1 MIAILS
7 PAKTLDFERD
17 QQLGPAEAPALLD
30 HSAEVMNRLREFSP
44 ERLEKLQNIS
54 TDLARLN
61 YERNQAWAKDHSPA
75 APVRQAALAFQG
87 DVYQGLEAPQW
98 SAADMDFARDHLLIL
113 SGLYGVLRPHE
124 AIRPYRLE
132 MGTSLPVKKARQLYD
147 FWQVPLQQYFKQHI
161 PPEEP
166 LINLASKE
174 YFKALEKAAVPNPVV
189 QVQFKDEGKNGQ
201 YRVVAYYAK
210 KARGRMAH
218 FIVQNRLEKPEDLRD
233 FNLDR
238 YSFAPDQSS
247 ADSLTF
253 LRDHKS

>member
-7 PAKTLDFERD
+7 PAKTLDFESD
-17 QQLGPAEAPALLD
+17 QQLGPVEAPALLD
-30 HSAEVMNRLREFSP
+30 HSAQVMKRLREFSP
-44 ERLEKLQNIS
+44 EQLQKLQSIS
-54 TDLARLN
+54 ADLARLN
-61 YERNQAWAKDHSPA
+61 YERNQAWAKDHGPA

-132 MGTSLPVKKARQLYD
+132 MGTQLPVEKGRQLYD
-147 FWQVPLQQYFKQHI
+147 FWQKPLQEYFAQHI
-161 PPEEP
+161 PAEEP

-174 YFKALEKAAVPNPVV
+174 YFKALEKAAVPNPVL
-189 QVQFKDEGKNGQ
+189 QVQFMDEGKNGQ
-201 YRVVAYYAK
+201 YRVVAFHAK

-218 FIVQNRLEKPEDLRD
+218 FMIQNRLDRVEDLRE

-238 YSFAPDQSS
+238 YYYAPEASS
-247 ADSLTF
+247 ADTFTF
-253 LRDHKS
+253 LRDYKA